1 MHPKKSKI
9 FISKTADD
17 LNIDKSIVE
26 KVISFYWKSVRLTV
40 SKLESPLIHVS
51 NLGTFGVR
59 QTKIEDV
66 RQKYKNYLKNMPSS
80 DLMTFDKH
88 KFKLETI
95 ERMEKLNKLQD
106 EIEKR
111 NKEKNEKLLKRL
123 EYVNNKNL
131 ESKKSNSR
139 RNKE

>member
-1 MHPKKSKI
+1 MHPKKSKV

-66 RQKYKNYLKNMPSS
+66 RQKYKNYLKNMPNS

>member
-1 MHPKKSKI
+1 MHPKKSKV

-66 RQKYKNYLKNMPSS
+66 RQKYKNYLKNMPNS

-111 NKEKNEKLLKRL
+111 NKEKNEKLL
-123 EYVNNKNL
+123 
-131 ESKKSNSR
+131 
-139 RNKE
+139 

>member
-1 MHPKKSKI
+1 MHPKKSKF